1 MDEAKKRKMTPMYS
15 GLLAYFPDALAVVAQ
30 NSMVGHYQHNDPKD
44 PMYWDREK
52 SADDPDGMVRH
63 LADHSKNPYDT
74 DGRLHLGKVAWRALA
89 MLQKF
94 IEEENQCG

>member
-1 MDEAKKRKMTPMYS
+1 MTPLYS
-15 GLLAYFPDALAVVAQ
+15 GLLAYFPDALAMVAQ
-30 NSMVGHYQHNDPKD
+30 NSVIGQHQHGTLDEPLH
-44 PMYWDREK
+44 WDRSK
-52 SADDPDGMVRH
+52 SSDDPDAMLRH
-63 LADHSKNPYDT
+63 MADHSRNPYDT